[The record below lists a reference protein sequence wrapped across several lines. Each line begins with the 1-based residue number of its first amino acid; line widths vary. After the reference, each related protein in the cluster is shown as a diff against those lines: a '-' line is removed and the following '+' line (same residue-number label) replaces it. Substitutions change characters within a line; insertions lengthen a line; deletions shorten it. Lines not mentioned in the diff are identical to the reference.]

1 MTRALHSVAPAVT
14 EPKVPGGRRR
24 RNAWKRA
31 CVVLP
36 GLVALAL
43 GTLVPDQTYAR
54 YLWPSG
60 HITEVVY
67 LTALRAMLGVAG
79 AAWIVFGALASRQ
92 SLVNAAVTIVATLV
106 VVSGLEIGLRLKN
119 SLASVGGPTKPTGLR
134 ASPYPGLVYENTP
147 NFHEFGEQK
156 FNSLGLRDDE
166 RPLDPTRPKIVVVGD
181 SIEAWR
187 PLPATALYPR
197 VLEAL
202 LAHEYPRENYQ
213 VVNLGVTGYSI
224 HQKML
229 MLRYR
234 GLPLHPRL
242 IVVGYCL
249 NDPFPAWELVRYFSD
264 AEGRKGPVIHSEL
277 LFLVNERLRALL
289 HSYGMDFY
297 QAGHRRGSDSWV
309 GVKHDLRALGEIER
323 AEQVPVV
330 LIIFPLMEDTRVAY
344 PWLDIHRRV
353 GAAARERGLHVID
366 LLPAYRAAGFA
377 NVRTDSVHPNAL
389 GHRIAAEALFHLVL
403 RERLL

>member
-1 MTRALHSVAPAVT
+1 MGRAVLRAREPAIC
-14 EPKVPGGRRR
+14 GREARR
-24 RNAWKRA
+24 GAWMRA

-36 GLVALAL
+36 GLVVLVL
-43 GTLVPDQTYAR
+43 GTLVPDHTYAR

-60 HITEVVY
+60 HITEVAY
-67 LTALRAMLGVAG
+67 LTVLRAALGVVG
-79 AAWIVFGALASRQ
+79 VAWVVFGALASRQ

-106 VVSGLEIGLRLKN
+106 VLSGLEIGLRIKN
-119 SLASVGGPTKPTGLR
+119 SLEGVGGPTKPTGLR

-197 VLEAL
+197 VLETL
-202 LAHEYPRENYQ
+202 LAREYPRENYQ

-234 GLPLHPRL
+234 GLRLHPRL

-277 LFLVNERLRALL
+277 LSLVNERLRALL
-289 HSYGMDFY
+289 HDYGMDFY

-309 GVKHDLRALGEIER
+309 GVKHDLRALGDIER
-323 AEQVPVV
+323 AAHVPVV

-353 GAAARERGLHVID
+353 GAAAREQGLHVID
-366 LLPAYRAAGFA
+366 LLRAYRAAGFVS
-377 NVRTDSVHPNAL
+377 VRTDSVHPNAL
-389 GHRIAAEALFHLVL
+389 GHRLAAEALLQ
-403 RERLL
+403 LLARDKLLPH